1 MNQPVIHLP
10 RLWHTAMVSAALVV
24 MSSIRVNAGEPQ
36 KPWSARPEVVT
47 KYEIRRGSFNY
58 AEKKVPVYTLPDPLV
73 ASDGSK
79 IATADD
85 WNQTRRSELIELFRS
100 HVYGRRPD
108 VEYAVQFKQTEV
120 LEGVFDGAA
129 TGRSMTATI
138 TVDGRSFSFPFVA
151 FVPNNQKRHVP
162 AVVHINN
169 RYFIPLKKAAS
180 EHDPFWPART
190 IIERGYATASFHT
203 SHVDPDR
210 KDGYADG
217 IRSFFAGI
225 QAPSDEAWGS
235 LSAWGWAASRI
246 LDYLDSLDAVDGT
259 RVAVVGH
266 SRGGKTSLWAAC
278 AGPRFATA
286 YSNESGCGGAALSRR
301 VFGETV
307 GWITTR
313 YPYWFCRAFSN
324 YADRESEL
332 PVDQHEVM
340 AMIAPRGVYVASAD
354 EDLWCDPRGEYAS
367 LVAAAPVFR
376 LLNKKSISNAT
387 MPALNQPRVGGQTGY
402 HIRTGSHGLVD
413 KDWKWFL
420 DFADHLLNP

>member
-1 MNQPVIHLP
+1 MNQPAIHSP

-24 MSSIRVNAGEPQ
+24 TSSIRVNAGEPQ
-36 KPWSARPEVVT
+36 KPWSARPEVVADF
-47 KYEIRRGSFNY
+47 EIRKPPFNY
-58 AEKKVPVYTLPDPLV
+58 AEKNVPDYTLPDPVV

-85 WNQTRRSELIELFRS
+85 WNQRRRSELMELFRS

-120 LEGVFDGAA
+120 LEDVFDGAA

-138 TVDGRSFSFPFVA
+138 TIDGRSFSFPFVA
-151 FVPNNQKRHVP
+151 FVPNDQERPVP
-162 AVVHINN
+162 AIVHINN
-169 RYFIPLKKAAS
+169 RYFIPLEKAAS

-217 IRSFFAGI
+217 IRSFFPGV

-259 RVAVVGH
+259 RVAVSGH
-266 SRGGKTSLWAAC
+266 SRGGKTALWAAC
-278 AGPRFATA
+278 EDTRFAIA

-301 VFGETV
+301 DFGETV
-307 GWITTR
+307 GKITTK
-313 YPYWFCRAFSN
+313 YFYWFCGAFSQ

-340 AMIAPRGVYVASAD
+340 ALIAPRGVYVASAD

-387 MPALNQPRVGGQTGY
+387 MPALNQPRVNGQTGY
-402 HIRTGSHGLVD
+402 HIRTGSHGLRG
-413 KDWKWFL
+413 KDWRWFL
-420 DFADHLLNP
+420 DFADPLLNP